1 MIWKKKLNNHLMRN
15 EKIIKINIQTLYQS
29 MHYWIKMYYL
39 LSWVTLYFL
48 DDFLCN
54 VGTSVLFFF
63 NKFNNIFQPIFT
75 LWWMKVILGQLNIE
89 LSLIYSDALQR
100 CPTVTPYNDT
110 LQWRHTMTW
119 NVKIDFI
126 IKQSEIEFRYLN
138 KG

>member
-1 MIWKKKLNNHLMRN
+1 MRN

-89 LSLIYSDALQR
+89 LSLIYSDALKQ